1 MVNNFIIAH
10 LYEIEEELN
19 IFEDNF
25 DERLLESFKNI
36 EKQAKESRLG
46 YLQKRNSAFCPD
58 CDDEAT
64 IEENAFFH
72 QVNFVNLHEDFKNDF
87 INISAV
93 WLYHIFERRFK
104 QVFNCW
110 NDNCNINDILSKPS
124 LVNPNYEF
132 EKCQNFRTINN
143 ELRLV
148 SNAIKHGEGRS
159 FDQLVRKYP
168 NMVVDNKLIS
178 LADAKIQVGEDDIHR
193 YILAMRAFW
202 RQVLESSYG

>member
-104 QVFNCW
+104 QVFNCR
-110 NDNCNINDILSKPS
+110 NDNYRMNDILSKFN
-124 LVNPNYEF
+124 LVSSNYEF
-132 EKCQNFRTINN
+132 EKCTNICTINY

-148 SNAIKHGEGRS
+148 ANAIKHGKGRS